1 MVLEDKLYLKPGDCV
16 RLRQHKL
23 MRSPV
28 MLVLR
33 KETALF
39 KDSNNLKGIRCR
51 WFTDSGLLQEAVFCT
66 KDLQK
71 VEDNGK

>member
-1 MVLEDKLYLKPGDCV
+1 
-16 RLRQHKL
+16 
-23 MRSPV
+23 

-39 KDSNNLKGIRCR
+39 KDSNTLKGIRCR

-66 KDLQK
+66 KDLER
-71 VEDNGK
+71 VE

>member
-1 MVLEDKLYLKPGDCV
+1 MVVDDKLYLKPGDCV

-23 MRSPV
+23 MHSPV

-39 KDSNNLKGIRCR
+39 KDSNTLKGIRCR

-66 KDLQK
+66 KDLIK
-71 VEDNGK
+71 IEEHG